1 MFNDFIKAVQM
12 LQFVNKISKYTGS
25 NPKNPSIVDNIIY
38 HIFLF
43 LHRMKKQNSLFRNEY
58 VCVDAALILMVYAD
72 YLFAPYSNR
81 NSLTEEMMRKCL
93 LAIKGLYSVPID
105 DLKKMWNNHV
115 EYFADLISEQ
125 DDMSDYTTIA
135 EEAAMLFTY
144 DLYRNTY
151 VEFNSDTP
159 ILLVGFDKE
168 FMIKTET
175 FSFFKVMVPM
185 IKECIQENT

>member
-25 NPKNPSIVDNIIY
+25 NPKNPSIVHNIIY

>member
-1 MFNDFIKAVQM
+1 
-12 LQFVNKISKYTGS
+12 
-25 NPKNPSIVDNIIY
+25 
-38 HIFLF
+38 
-43 LHRMKKQNSLFRNEY
+43 
-58 VCVDAALILMVYAD
+58 
-72 YLFAPYSNR
+72 
-81 NSLTEEMMRKCL
+81 MMRKCL